1 MLERFKPRPE
11 DAERISVD
19 SLREVVSAIFKKMGV
34 SKEDSDEAAD
44 VLVMTDLRGVETH
57 GVSNMLRSYVERY
70 NIGEANPTPN
80 WKIERETPGTAV
92 INADRGL
99 GIILGRRAMDISIRK
114 A

>member
-70 NIGEANPTPN
+70 NIGEANPTQTGRLKEKRQVLQLSTQTED
-80 WKIERETPGTAV
+80 WALFLVAARW
-92 INADRGL
+92 
-99 GIILGRRAMDISIRK
+99 ILR
-114 A
+114 